1 MREEADRRR
10 ILLVPCGIW
19 AALFLLGGV
28 SLGYALVPGLP
39 FKLVASLAI
48 MIAQAGLVLIGFM
61 RLGSSGALVRM
72 TALAGV
78 VWLSFLF
85 LMTFADLWTR

>member
-1 MREEADRRR
+1 MPDAADRRR
-10 ILLVPCGIW
+10 ILLAPCGIW
-19 AALFLLGGV
+19 AALVLLGGI

-39 FKLVASLAI
+39 FKLVASLVI
-48 MIAQAGLVLIGFM
+48 FIAQAGLVLVGFM
-61 RLGSSGALVRM
+61 RLGKSSALVRT

>member
-1 MREEADRRR
+1 MERRS
-10 ILLVPCGIW
+10 ILLKPLCVW
-19 AALFLLGGV
+19 VALILLGAA

-39 FKLVASLAI
+39 FKLVFALGI
-48 MIAQAGLVLIGFM
+48 VVMQAALVLGAFM
-61 RLGSSGALVRM
+61 NLSKASAFVRM

>member
-1 MREEADRRR
+1 MERRD
-10 ILLVPCGIW
+10 ILLKPLLIW
-19 AALFLLGGV
+19 AALLLLGTA
-28 SLGYALVPGLP
+28 SLGCAVLPGLP
-39 FKLVASLAI
+39 QK
-48 MIAQAGLVLIGFM
+48 VLIALGIVVVQAAIVLCGFM
-61 RLGSSGALVRM
+61 NLGKASALVRM

>member
-1 MREEADRRR
+1 MERRS
-10 ILLVPCGIW
+10 ILLKPLCVW
-19 AALFLLGGV
+19 VALILLGAA
-28 SLGYALVPGLP
+28 SLGYALVLGLP
-39 FKLVASLAI
+39 FKLVFALGI
-48 MIAQAGLVLIGFM
+48 VVMQAALVLGAFM
-61 RLGSSGALVRM
+61 NLSKASAFVRM

>member
-1 MREEADRRR
+1 MERRD
-10 ILLVPCGIW
+10 ILLKPLLIW
-19 AALFLLGGV
+19 AALLLLGTA
-28 SLGYALVPGLP
+28 SLGCAVLPGLP
-39 FKLVASLAI
+39 QKVVIALGIVVVQAAI
-48 MIAQAGLVLIGFM
+48 VLGGFM
-61 RLGSSGALVRM
+61 NLGKASALVRT